1 MAVIEEESSGEEAS
15 KAQPSA
21 AAAGY
26 SSDGYETAS
35 DSELNDAVP
44 VPETHSRC
52 EDGSAENGKSFSGA
66 ANGGVSGEVKEEERI
81 EETVVVEKEDAEV
94 MI

>member
-21 AAAGY
+21 AAPSGY

-35 DSELNDAVP
+35 DSELNDAAP
-44 VPETHSRC
+44 VPEAHPRFN
-52 EDGSAENGKSFSGA
+52 DENGKSFSSA
-66 ANGGVSGEVKEEERI
+66 ANGGVSGEVKEEERL
-81 EETVVVEKEDAEV
+81 EETVAVEKEDAEV